1 MEIRQR
7 NKWIQLVGL
16 VLINLVLLSSCT
28 IRKSVQTF
36 LEIPVTKTTNPQKIQ
51 VSENCGHVTFEE
63 SSFNQQPQPII
74 SSNCWNSWRL
84 FIQQAHNSYF
94 VQLSQRKFDSFP
106 SYYILFKSLKLPHYS
121 A

>member
-16 VLINLVLLSSCT
+16 VLIQLVLLSSCT
-28 IRKSVQTF
+28 IRKSVQIF

-51 VSENCGHVTFEE
+51 VSENCAHVTFEE
-63 SSFNQQPQPII
+63 SSFNQQPQPNILGY
-74 SSNCWNSWRL
+74 SRNPWKL
-84 FIQQAHNSYF
+84 FVQQAHNSYF

-106 SYYILFKSLKLPHYS
+106 SYYILFQTLKIPNYS